1 MLLEDLFLSV
11 DYTAS
16 TILKT
21 RTLDSSSSDSIFIFP
36 KSELGSSNTFLH
48 FRKYDF
54 NKNQSSFGKSSIFGI
69 QMPSSTYQESEP
81 DLTKISM
88 EMGELSFNE
97 LWRNEDDSYWD
108 SY

>member
-1 MLLEDLFLSV
+1 MLLEDSFLSV
-11 DYTAS
+11 DDTAS
-16 TILKT
+16 AILKS
-21 RTLDSSSSDSIFIFP
+21 RTLDSASSDAIFFFP
-36 KSELGSSNTFLH
+36 KSESGSSITFLH

-54 NKNQSSFGKSSIFGI
+54 NKNQSSFGKFSIVGI

-88 EMGELSFNE
+88 EMGVHSFNE